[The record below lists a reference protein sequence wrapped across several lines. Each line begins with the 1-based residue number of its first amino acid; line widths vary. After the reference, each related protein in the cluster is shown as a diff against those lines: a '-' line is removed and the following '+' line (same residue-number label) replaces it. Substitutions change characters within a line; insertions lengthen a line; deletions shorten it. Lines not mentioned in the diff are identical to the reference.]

1 MELQYWTIT
10 SVWKSTTYWAQICS
24 IKAHMSN
31 KEYQNAEVITPK
43 WMNYLP
49 TSWDLVI
56 FAEIHNS
63 EVLILWVLEQTD
75 LSISGGDIVL
85 HRGVKTKQGS
95 KVGYTLK
102 SRIVLWKDFSITLET
117 WSWTPSNFTS
127 TASMKIDVDWNIQ
140 VKCNSFEIL

>member
-10 SVWKSTTYWAQICS
+10 SVWKSTTYGAQICT

-31 KEYQNAEVITPK
+31 KEYQNAEIISPK
-43 WMNYLP
+43 GMNYLP
-49 TSWDLVI
+49 ITGDLVV

-63 EVLILWVLEQTD
+63 EIIVLWVLEQTD
-75 LSISGGDIVL
+75 LSISGWDIVI

-95 KVGYTLK
+95 KNGYNMK
-102 SRIVLWKDFSITLET
+102 SRITLWKDFSITLET
-117 WSWTPSNFTS
+117 WDGTASNFTS
-127 TASMKIDVDWNIQ
+127 TASMKILPNGNIQ

>member
-1 MELQYWTIT
+1 MQIQYWTIT
-10 SVWKSTTYWAQICS
+10 SVGKSSAYWAQVCT

-43 WMNYLP
+43 GMNYLP
-49 TSWDLVI
+49 TTGDLVV

-63 EVLILWVLEQTD
+63 EVIILWVLEQTD
-75 LSISGGDIVL
+75 LSMSGWDIII

-95 KVGYTLK
+95 KNWYNMK

-117 WSWTPSNFTS
+117 WEWVSGNFTP
-127 TASMKIDVDWNIQ
+127 TASLVISPDGNIQ